1 MSDIRVIPAQLRER
15 AGKGAA
21 RAVRNTGYVPGV
33 IYGNKQ
39 DPVSISIELGVL
51 EKEINQPGVFARL
64 FDVEVGGNKHRT
76 LLRDLQVHPVTDKAM
91 HVDFL
96 RLSADATIN
105 VEIPVVFE
113 NEDQSPGLGRGG
125 VLNVVR
131 HTVEVICK
139 PEDIPEQ
146 IVCDLSGLEIGDSF
160 HISAVALP
168 DGVTPSIDDRDFT
181 IATIAAPTVVAE
193 EAAEEAA
200 EGEEA
205 EAVEGE
211 EAEATDE
218 DGEDKDEG

>member
-1 MSDIRVIPAQLRER
+1 MADIRIIPAQLRER
-15 AGKGAA
+15 VGKGAA

-33 IYGNKQ
+33 VYGNKQ
-39 DPVSISIELGVL
+39 DSVSISIELGVL

-64 FDVEVGGNKHRT
+64 FDVDVGGKKYRT

-96 RLSADATIN
+96 RLSSDATIN
-105 VEIPVVFE
+105 VEIPVVFN
-113 NEDQSPGLGRGG
+113 NEDKSPGLSRGG

-139 PEDIPEQ
+139 PENIPEH
-146 IVCDLSGLEIGDSF
+146 IVCDLEGLEIGDSF

-168 DGVTPSIDDRDFT
+168 DGVTPSIEDRDFT

-193 EAAEEAA
+193 EVAEEAG
-200 EGEEA
+200 EGEKA
-205 EAVEGE
+205 AAVES
-211 EAEATDE
+211 EAPAE
-218 DGEDKDEG
+218 DGGNKD

>member
-1 MSDIRVIPAQLRER
+1 MADIRVIPAQTRER

-39 DPVSISIELGVL
+39 DPLSISIELGVL
-51 EKEINQPGVFARL
+51 EKEINQPGVFARMYDI
-64 FDVEVGGNKHRT
+64 DVAGSKHRA
-76 LLRDLQVHPVTDKAM
+76 LLRDLQLHPVTDKAL

-105 VEIPVVFE
+105 VEIPVVFL
-113 NEDQSPGLGRGG
+113 NEEDSPGLSRGG
-125 VLNVVR
+125 VLNIVR

-139 PEDIPEQ
+139 PGDIPEQ
-146 IVCDLSGLEIGDSF
+146 IVCDLSGLEIGDSV
-160 HISAVALP
+160 HISAVTLP
-168 DGVTPSIDDRDFT
+168 DGVEPTIDDRDFT

-200 EGEEA
+200 EDEDA
-205 EAVEGE
+205 ETAEGE
-211 EAEATDE
+211 GEDE
-218 DGEDKDEG
+218 GNEDEDKDEG